1 MNHKFDN
8 LRLFLGLL
16 IVASFGVRIGVWLNI
31 SYDSFVW
38 LQIIVILVCS

>member
-16 IVASFGVRIGVWLNI
+16 IVASFVVRIGVWLNI
-31 SYDSFVW
+31 RYDRFVR
-38 LQIIVILVCS
+38 LQIMVILVCS